1 MSENIL
7 EVKLKPGEEIV
18 ITLRNPFAATGEA
31 RAAAGAESGGDEGEP
46 PMADQIHAIGTEVLK
61 TARTVL
67 DALIGALGE
76 SGDGPERTRK
86 RVKVD

>member
-1 MSENIL
+1 MNENIL

-18 ITLRNPFAATGEA
+18 ITLRNPFAA
-31 RAAAGAESGGDEGEP
+31 GAEPRASSAGENAGEDGEP
-46 PMADQIHAIGTEVLK
+46 PMTDQLHAIGTEVLK

-76 SGDGPERTRK
+76 TGEGTERTKK

>member
-18 ITLRNPFAATGEA
+18 ITLRNPFAAGSDAKVSASSQGAGE
-31 RAAAGAESGGDEGEP
+31 DGEP
-46 PMADQIHAIGTEVLK
+46 PMADQLHAIGTEVLK

-76 SGDGPERTRK
+76 AGESAERTKK